1 MKPRQPRRQPLYIPP
16 PCDIVVERIP
26 QHRHCAECGKAMVG
40 TEKYCS
46 DECKAKR
53 ENLIRKKKRQLLM
66 LYFGS
71 FIAFAVVIVI
81 WLWGA

>member
-1 MKPRQPRRQPLYIPP
+1 
-16 PCDIVVERIP
+16 
-26 QHRHCAECGKAMVG
+26 MVG
-40 TEKYCS
+40 EEKYCS

-71 FIAFAVVIVI
+71 FIAFAVLIVL

>member
-1 MKPRQPRRQPLYIPP
+1 
-16 PCDIVVERIP
+16 
-26 QHRHCAECGKAMVG
+26 MVG

-46 DECKAKR
+46 DECRAKR

-71 FIAFAVVIVI
+71 FIAFAVLIVL

>member
-1 MKPRQPRRQPLYIPP
+1 
-16 PCDIVVERIP
+16 
-26 QHRHCAECGKAMVG
+26 MVG

-46 DECKAKR
+46 DECRAKR

-71 FIAFAVVIVI
+71 FIAFAVLII
-81 WLWGA
+81 LWLGGA

>member
-1 MKPRQPRRQPLYIPP
+1 
-16 PCDIVVERIP
+16 
-26 QHRHCAECGKAMVG
+26 MVG
-40 TEKYCS
+40 TDKYCS
-46 DECKAKR
+46 DECRTKR

-71 FIAFAVVIVI
+71 FIAFAVLIVL